1 MVVTGFVGDRHQHD
15 LAALLVAVVTPEAHH
30 LAHRREDVLLAAL
43 VGLEHSEG
51 LLDFGELIGW
61 RLGQE
66 GGLLAVGDHG
76 REQRLITHRQLADT
90 LQRIQLAVDP
100 LQSLVNQ
107 FPLADQAA
115 RRVEHPDDHH
125 LAFLQ
130 VVGDFPGDQVERR
143 FELHDG
149 LADGSLDH
157 DPVINLD
164 PLGDVVGDLLQ
175 FGRRAFEFGSRGS
188 LGLWVVVLSD
198 ADARR
203 IDHLTDFQLPL
214 VGVGQLVVDRL
225 LGLLDVHGIVHR
237 CLDRR
242 HVGRPVIGFEEQSG
256 EIEHDPDVQ
265 QQADHGAGQA
275 QAASGIVEL
284 IFGMD
289 QLKLDHPIV
298 VDTGNRPGVPVRL
311 PVLPRVVGSLTPHVG
326 KLGVRRLND
335 GGVHRDRLRDGV
347 AGDVGVGRGDVRVME
362 HRTVPQLSTS
372 VSDFSL
378 SQEIV
383 SVYTTTS
390 VGLPA
395 GEWLGQEFTG
405 TSWYSSAHSRMYRTL
420 SGTTR

>member
-1 MVVTGFVGDRHQHD
+1 MVVTGLVGDRHQHD
-15 LAALLVAVVTPEAHH
+15 LATLLVAVVPPEAHH
-30 LAHRREDVLLAAL
+30 LAHRREHVLLAAL
-43 VGLEHSEG
+43 VGLEHPEG
-51 LLDFGELIGW
+51 FLDFGELVGR

-76 REQRLITHRQLADT
+76 REQRLISHRQLADPF
-90 LQRIQLAVDP
+90 QRIQLSVDP
-100 LQSLVNQ
+100 LQPLANQ
-107 FPLADQAA
+107 FSLADQAA
-115 RRVEHPDDHH
+115 RGVEHPDDHH

-157 DPVINLD
+157 DPVIDLD
-164 PLGDVVGDLLQ
+164 PLGDVVGHLLQ
-175 FGRRAFEFGSRGS
+175 FGRRTFEFGSRGS
-188 LGLWVVVLSD
+188 LGLWVVVLSN

-203 IDHLTDFQLPL
+203 VDHLADFQLPL
-214 VGVGQLVVDRL
+214 VGVGQFVVDRL
-225 LGLLDVHGIVHR
+225 LGLLDFHRIVHR

-256 EIEHDPDVQ
+256 EIEDDPDVQ
-265 QQADHGAGQA
+265 QQADNGAGQA
-275 QAASGIVEL
+275 QAASGVIEL
-284 IFGMD
+284 VFGID
-289 QLKLDHPIV
+289 QFELDHPVV

-311 PVLPRVVGSLTPHVG
+311 PVLPRVVGPLAPHIG
-326 KLGVRRLND
+326 KFAVRRLDD
-335 GGVHRDRLRDGV
+335 GRVHRDRRLDGV

-362 HRTVPQLSTS
+362 HRTVPQLTSS
-372 VSDFSL
+372 VSVFSL

-390 VGLPA
+390 VGLLA
-395 GEWLGQEFTG
+395 DGWFDQEFTG